1 MKQEKK
7 QHFCWNV
14 TWPVIWQ
21 TFLTKDGISGIGGCS
36 LRRKEAGSV
45 SCGTSFSGRNVGW
58 LWDLRTRAGADIQC
72 GMWGSHSEIT
82 EYYVTPGD
90 PTAPAAQ
97 VQMTS
102 AACELQRWRQQSP
115 ELPGQLEFKQD
126 TQIKVRLVMH
136 QSFCFV
142 HKSEVFAPAVGLI

>member
-1 MKQEKK
+1 MCAYFWTNGVRYIPSLQYILISLNIMNETEEKK

-36 LRRKEAGSV
+36 LRRKQAGSV

-72 GMWGSHSEIT
+72 GMWGDQSLTRWNYRVLRYPWGSNCTGCTSTDDIWSLW
-82 EYYVTPGD
+82 VTALT
-90 PTAPAAQ
+90 PTVTWAAWTAG
-97 VQMTS
+97 V
-102 AACELQRWRQQSP
+102 
-115 ELPGQLEFKQD
+115 
-126 TQIKVRLVMH
+126 
-136 QSFCFV
+136 
-142 HKSEVFAPAVGLI
+142 